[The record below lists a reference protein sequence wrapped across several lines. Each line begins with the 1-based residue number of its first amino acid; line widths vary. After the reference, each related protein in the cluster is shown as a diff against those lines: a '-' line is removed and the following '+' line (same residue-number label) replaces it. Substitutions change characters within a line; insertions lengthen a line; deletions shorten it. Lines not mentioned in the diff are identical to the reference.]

1 MVNPGKLV
9 RKLDL
14 SALASVLNVG
24 ENREA
29 WAKATMLE
37 TLGNPMVS
45 LHSSRAGS
53 MPGGR
58 EMGEGLVGTFTCHN
72 CVAGSCWPVKM
83 QVLL

>member
-1 MVNPGKLV
+1 MVKPGKLV

-14 SALASVLNVG
+14 SALASVLNIG

-29 WAKATMLE
+29 WAKVTMSE
-37 TLGNPMVS
+37 TLGNPMVL
-45 LHSSRAGS
+45 LHSSHAGG

-58 EMGEGLVGTFTCHN
+58 EMGEGLVDTFTCHN

-83 QVLL
+83 QVPL